1 MTPKRTILIILG
13 LVIICVFAVFI
24 LRPSP
29 SIEFKDEVV
38 LGQTTTQVVLEDWTI
53 LSATGG
59 YESKITLDNGKSVD
73 AKWLI
78 VKDVPPSYRLDMFPH
93 SFYHHHIYVAPVQ
106 PGVAKVMTELKPTVT
121 YYLGGS
127 EKQIK
132 FK

>member
-1 MTPKRTILIILG
+1 MKRKLAIIP
-13 LVIICVFAVFI
+13 IIIVVCVVLVFA
-24 LRPSP
+24 LKPSP
-29 SIEFKDEVV
+29 SIELKNESV

-53 LSATGG
+53 LSATGS

-78 VKDVPPSYRLDMFPH
+78 VEDVPPAYRLDMFPH
-93 SFYHHHIYVAPVQ
+93 SIYHHHIYVAPVQ
-106 PGVAKVMTELKPTVT
+106 PGVAKVLSEVKPTVT
-121 YYLGGS
+121 YYLGGQ

>member
-1 MTPKRTILIILG
+1 MKLKRLTIIFLIFIVVCIS
-13 LVIICVFAVFI
+13 VIFL

-59 YESKITLDNGKSVD
+59 YNSKITLENGKSAD
-73 AKWLI
+73 AKWSI
-78 VKDVPPSYRLDMFPH
+78 VEDVPPSYRLDMFPH
-93 SFYHHHIYVAPVQ
+93 SFYHHHIFIAPVQ

-121 YYLGGS
+121 YYLGGQ
-127 EKQIK
+127 EKQINIK
-132 FK
+132 

>member
-1 MTPKRTILIILG
+1 MKLKRPIIAFLILIVVCISAIFL
-13 LVIICVFAVFI
+13 
-24 LRPSP
+24 LRPTP
-29 SIEFKDEVV
+29 SIDFKDEVV

-59 YESKITLDNGKSVD
+59 YDSKITLDNGKSVN
-73 AKWLI
+73 AKWQI
-78 VKDVPPSYRLDMFPH
+78 VEDVPPSYRLDMFPH
-93 SFYHHHIYVAPVQ
+93 SFYHHHIFIAPVQ

-121 YYLGGS
+121 YSLGGQ

>member
-1 MTPKRTILIILG
+1 MKSKRPIIIFLILIVVCISTIFL
-13 LVIICVFAVFI
+13 
-24 LRPSP
+24 LRPAP

-38 LGQTTTQVVLEDWTI
+38 LGQTATQVILEDWTI

-59 YESKITLDNGKSVD
+59 YDSKITLDNGKSVD
-73 AKWLI
+73 AKWAI
-78 VKDVPPSYRLDMFPH
+78 VEDVPPSYRLDMFPH
-93 SFYHHHIYVAPVQ
+93 SFYHHHIFIAPVQ

-121 YYLGGS
+121 YYLGGQ

>member
-1 MTPKRTILIILG
+1 MKLKLAIIPIIIVVCVG
-13 LVIICVFAVFI
+13 LVF
-24 LRPSP
+24 LLKPSP
-29 SIEFKDEVV
+29 SIELKDESV

-59 YESKITLDNGKSVD
+59 YESKITLDNGKSID

-78 VKDVPPSYRLDMFPH
+78 VEDVPPAYRLDMFPH
-93 SFYHHHIYVAPVQ
+93 SFYHHHIYIAPVQ
-106 PGVAKVMTELKPTVT
+106 PGVAKVLSEVKPTVT
-121 YYLGGS
+121 YYLGGQ

>member
-13 LVIICVFAVFI
+13 IIIICVFAVFM

-59 YESKITLDNGKSVD
+59 YDSKITLDNGKAVD
-73 AKWLI
+73 AKWTI
-78 VKDVPPSYRLDMFPH
+78 VEDVPPSYRLDMFPH
-93 SFYHHHIYVAPVQ
+93 SFYHHHIFIAPVQ

-121 YYLGGS
+121 YYLGGQ
-127 EKQIK
+127 EKQINIK
-132 FK
+132 

>member
-1 MTPKRTILIILG
+1 MKLKRLTIAVPIIILVCIG
-13 LVIICVFAVFI
+13 LVFA
-24 LRPSP
+24 LKPSP

-59 YESKITLDNGKSVD
+59 YDSKITLDNGKSVD
-73 AKWLI
+73 AKWQI
-78 VKDVPPSYRLDMFPH
+78 VEDVPPSYRLDMFPH
-93 SFYHHHIYVAPVQ
+93 SFYYHHIFIAPVQ

-121 YYLGGS
+121 YYLGGQ

>member
-1 MTPKRTILIILG
+1 MKLKRQIIAFLILIIVCISAIFL
-13 LVIICVFAVFI
+13 
-24 LRPSP
+24 LRPTP

-59 YESKITLDNGKSVD
+59 YDSKITLDNGKSVD
-73 AKWLI
+73 AKWTI
-78 VKDVPPSYRLDMFPH
+78 VEDVPPSYRLDMFPH
-93 SFYHHHIYVAPVQ
+93 SFYHHHIFIAPVQ

-121 YYLGGS
+121 YYLGGQ

-132 FK
+132 LK

>member
-1 MTPKRTILIILG
+1 MKRKLAIIPIIIVVCVG
-13 LVIICVFAVFI
+13 LVFA
-24 LRPSP
+24 LKPSP
-29 SIEFKDEVV
+29 SIELKDESV
-38 LGQTTTQVVLEDWTI
+38 LGQATTQVVLEDWTI

-78 VKDVPPSYRLDMFPH
+78 VEDVPPAYRLDMFPH

-106 PGVAKVMTELKPTVT
+106 PGVAKVLSDVKPTVT
-121 YYLGGS
+121 HYLGGQ

>member
-1 MTPKRTILIILG
+1 MKLKLAIIPIIIVVCVG
-13 LVIICVFAVFI
+13 LVFA
-24 LRPSP
+24 LKPST
-29 SIEFKDEVV
+29 SIELKNELV

-78 VKDVPPSYRLDMFPH
+78 VEDVPPAYRLDMFPH

-106 PGVAKVMTELKPTVT
+106 PGVAKVMTELKPTVI
-121 YYLGGS
+121 YYLGGQ

>member
-1 MTPKRTILIILG
+1 MKLKRLTIAVPIIILVCIG
-13 LVIICVFAVFI
+13 LIFA
-24 LRPSP
+24 LKPSP

-59 YESKITLDNGKSVD
+59 YDSKITLDNGKSVD
-73 AKWLI
+73 AKWQI
-78 VKDVPPSYRLDMFPH
+78 VEDVPPSYRLDMFSH
-93 SFYHHHIYVAPVQ
+93 SFYHHHIFIAPVQ

>member
-1 MTPKRTILIILG
+1 MTPKRTILIMLG
-13 LVIICVFAVFI
+13 IVIICVFAVFM
-24 LRPSP
+24 LRPSL

-59 YESKITLDNGKSVD
+59 YDSKITLDNGKSVD
-73 AKWLI
+73 AKWQI
-78 VKDVPPSYRLDMFPH
+78 VEDVPPSYRLDMFPH
-93 SFYHHHIYVAPVQ
+93 SFYHHHIFIAPVQ
-106 PGVAKVMTELKPTVT
+106 PGVAKVMSELKPTVT
-121 YYLGGS
+121 YYLGGQ

>member
-13 LVIICVFAVFI
+13 IIIICVFAVFM

-29 SIEFKDEVV
+29 SIQFKDEVV

-59 YESKITLDNGKSVD
+59 YDSKITLDNGKSVD
-73 AKWLI
+73 AKWQI
-78 VKDVPPSYRLDMFPH
+78 VEDVPPSYRLDMFPH
-93 SFYHHHIYVAPVQ
+93 SFYHHHIFIAPVQ
-106 PGVAKVMTELKPTVT
+106 PGVAKVLSEVKPTVT

>member
-1 MTPKRTILIILG
+1 MKLKLAIIP
-13 LVIICVFAVFI
+13 IIIVVCVSLVFAFK
-24 LRPSP
+24 PSP
-29 SIEFKDEVV
+29 SIELKDESV

-78 VKDVPPSYRLDMFPH
+78 VKDVPPAYRLDMFPH

-106 PGVAKVMTELKPTVT
+106 PGVAKVLSEVKPTVT
-121 YYLGGS
+121 YYLGGQ

>member
-1 MTPKRTILIILG
+1 MKLKLAIIHIIIVVCVG
-13 LVIICVFAVFI
+13 LVF
-24 LRPSP
+24 LLKPSP
-29 SIEFKDEVV
+29 SIELKDESV

-59 YESKITLDNGKSVD
+59 YESKITLDNSKSVD

-78 VKDVPPSYRLDMFPH
+78 VKDVPPAYRLDMFPH

-106 PGVAKVMTELKPTVT
+106 PGVAKVLSEVKPTVT

>member
-13 LVIICVFAVFI
+13 IIIICVFAVFM

-59 YESKITLDNGKSVD
+59 YDSKITLDSGKSVD
-73 AKWLI
+73 AKWQI
-78 VKDVPPSYRLDMFPH
+78 VEDVPPSYRLDMFPH
-93 SFYHHHIYVAPVQ
+93 SFYHHHIFIAPVQ
-106 PGVAKVMTELKPTVT
+106 PGVAKVMMELKPTVT
-121 YYLGGS
+121 YYLGGQ
-127 EKQIK
+127 EKQINIK
-132 FK
+132 

>member
-1 MTPKRTILIILG
+1 MKLKLAIIPIIIVVCVG
-13 LVIICVFAVFI
+13 LVF
-24 LRPSP
+24 LLKPSP
-29 SIEFKDEVV
+29 SIELKDESV

-78 VKDVPPSYRLDMFPH
+78 VEDVPPAYRLDMFPH

-106 PGVAKVMTELKPTVT
+106 PGVAKVLSELKPTVT
-121 YYLGGS
+121 YYLEGS

>member
-1 MTPKRTILIILG
+1 MKLKLAIIPIIIVVCVG
-13 LVIICVFAVFI
+13 LVF
-24 LRPSP
+24 LLKPPP
-29 SIEFKDEVV
+29 SIELKDESV

-78 VKDVPPSYRLDMFPH
+78 VEDVPPAYRLDMFPY

-106 PGVAKVMTELKPTVT
+106 PGVAKVLSELKPTVT

>member
-1 MTPKRTILIILG
+1 MKLKLAIIPIIIVVCVG
-13 LVIICVFAVFI
+13 LVFA
-24 LRPSP
+24 LKPSP

-53 LSATGG
+53 LSATGS
-59 YESKITLDNGKSVD
+59 YDSKITLDNGKSVD
-73 AKWLI
+73 AKWQI
-78 VKDVPPSYRLDMFPH
+78 VEDVPSSYRLDMFPH
-93 SFYHHHIYVAPVQ
+93 SFYHHHIFIAPVQ

-127 EKQIK
+127 EKQFK

>member
-1 MTPKRTILIILG
+1 MNVKRVSITVLILIVVCISAIFL
-13 LVIICVFAVFI
+13 

-53 LSATGG
+53 LSSTGS
-59 YESKITLDNGKSVD
+59 YDSKITLDNGKSVD

-93 SFYHHHIYVAPVQ
+93 SFYHHHIFVAPVQ

-121 YYLGGS
+121 YYLGGQ
-127 EKQIK
+127 EKQINIK
-132 FK
+132 

>member
-1 MTPKRTILIILG
+1 MKLKLAIIPIIIVVCVG
-13 LVIICVFAVFI
+13 LVF
-24 LRPSP
+24 LLKPSP
-29 SIEFKDEVV
+29 SIELKDESV

-78 VKDVPPSYRLDMFPH
+78 VEDVPPAYRLDMFPH

-106 PGVAKVMTELKPTVT
+106 PCVAKVLSELKPTVT
-121 YYLGGS
+121 YYLGGQ

>member
-1 MTPKRTILIILG
+1 MKLKLAIIPIIIVVCVG
-13 LVIICVFAVFI
+13 LVFA
-24 LRPSP
+24 LKPSP
-29 SIEFKDEVV
+29 SIKLKDESV

-78 VKDVPPSYRLDMFPH
+78 VEDVPPAYRLDMFPH

-106 PGVAKVMTELKPTVT
+106 PGVAKVLSEVKPTVT

>member
-1 MTPKRTILIILG
+1 MKLKLAIIPIIIVVCVG
-13 LVIICVFAVFI
+13 LVF
-24 LRPSP
+24 LLKPPP
-29 SIEFKDEVV
+29 SIELKDESV

-78 VKDVPPSYRLDMFPH
+78 VEDVPPSYRLDMFPH
-93 SFYHHHIYVAPVQ
+93 SFYHHHIFIAPVQ

-121 YYLGGS
+121 YYLGGQ

>member
-1 MTPKRTILIILG
+1 MKRKLAIIPIIIVVCVG
-13 LVIICVFAVFI
+13 LMFA
-24 LRPSP
+24 LKPSP
-29 SIEFKDEVV
+29 SIELKDESV

-59 YESKITLDNGKSVD
+59 YESKITLENGKSVD

-78 VKDVPPSYRLDMFPH
+78 VEDVPPAYRLDMFPH

-106 PGVAKVMTELKPTVT
+106 PGVSKVLSEVKPTVT
-121 YYLGGS
+121 YYLGGQ

>member
-1 MTPKRTILIILG
+1 MKLKLAIISIIIVVCVG
-13 LVIICVFAVFI
+13 LVF
-24 LRPSP
+24 LLKPSP
-29 SIEFKDEVV
+29 SIELKDESV

-78 VKDVPPSYRLDMFPH
+78 VEDVPPAYRLDMFPH

-106 PGVAKVMTELKPTVT
+106 PGVAKVLSEVKPTVT
-121 YYLGGS
+121 YYLGGQ